1 MLVDDEIKEK
11 VKEVAEERKEAP
23 EDVFAGMFHTFVP
36 ILKQVLPKLSKKQM
50 RRVLNAVIEVPLNDK
65 PYKILDKDERDV
77 YNLVDRLLIAK
88 YAMVLKVLTDRY
100 NEEKKSELEKIESDL
115 TLTDEQ
121 KKEMIENLLNPKA
134 SKNEPVV
141 A

>member
-100 NEEKKSELEKIESDL
+100 NEEKKGELEKIEADS

-134 SKNEPVV
+134 KKNEPVV